1 MPKVVLNVELMIP
14 FFPEAKNIKNL
25 PRKKKKRL
33 KNQMSKF
40 IVNMLNEE
48 LYKLND

>member
-1 MPKVVLNVELMIP
+1 MAKITLNIDLMIP

-33 KNQMSKF
+33 KNKMSIF
-40 IVNMLNEE
+40 IVNMLKDEI
-48 LYKLND
+48 YKHI